1 MKTCASCKY
10 AVEDMTTK
18 GREEVDGRVQ
28 NWVGIECSNPDSDY
42 YLALLNI
49 TSRGNAQAKITWKG
63 CEYHKEK
70 RQVAKFEGIPQSSI

>member
-10 AVEDMTTK
+10 AAEDMTTK

-28 NWVGIECSNPDSDY
+28 NWVGIERSNPDSDY

-49 TSRGNAQAKITWKG
+49 TSRGRARAKVTWRG
-63 CEYHKEK
+63 CKYHKEK
-70 RQVAKFEGIPQSSI
+70 KAGGKI